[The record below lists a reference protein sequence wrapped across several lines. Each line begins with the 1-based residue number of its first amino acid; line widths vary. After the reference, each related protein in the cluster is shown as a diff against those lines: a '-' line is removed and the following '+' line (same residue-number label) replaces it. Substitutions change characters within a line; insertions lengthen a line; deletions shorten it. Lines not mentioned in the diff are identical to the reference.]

1 MNLTIT
7 YDADE
12 DIRSIFDYTI
22 SEFGLNQAEKYY
34 HGLQVKFSS
43 ILEGTAHIQDYSFVK
58 EGLKR
63 TNYQNH
69 AIYHKTTKEQ
79 VSILRVLYQRMD
91 QLKHFDT

>member
-1 MNLTIT
+1 MKLTIT

-34 HGLQVKFSS
+34 HGLQEKFSS
-43 ILEGTAHIQDYSFVK
+43 IIEGRAHSQDYSFVR

-69 AIYHKTTKEQ
+69 AIYYKTTKEE
-79 VSILRVLYQRMD
+79 VFILRVLHQSMD
-91 QLKHFDT
+91 QLRHLDS